1 MATTEE
7 LLEKVQKFKFDSK
20 LFDLGVYSRQY
31 LSNILFWKYSEFNK
45 NLIKDDFTVIFGD
58 FNKLSAINKKYSDKA
73 GDDAIYTAMSL
84 IKKNLP
90 ANAKI
95 ARVAGDE
102 IIMIIENLSK
112 EEANKCIDSINKD
125 LESSLNAPYNLTI
138 SLAASHSSEK
148 KGIEEMYEE
157 AEASVSASKLISKQ
171 DSLSNDKILIL
182 KEKISKDFENYF
194 SLFRFSKEY
203 TLSLKK
209 LKSIMKRTLNS
220 IISVIEFDEISTIQQ
235 TPLELRGSP
244 INKLRAKLVDDEL
257 SKENVIPE
265 SFSEPLLSQVLDS
278 LLREP
283 ISNQYSRR
291 CLDECLLESERDPD
305 FVFTEYN
312 AIQFSTSFLKLSNS
326 ISGHIKTD
334 NEIRSLSNNLYNKL
348 SEYIKF
354 DPTVLCKNHNN
365 VLLDVGGADF
375 LAVYDK
381 DLEITPEEMDKI
393 LEEVNSTSSTL
404 KLSAYMSK
412 EPITI
417 KTASSFLQE
426 AAIES
431 QKTKD
436 KLKESRIPTE
446 ESQKAL
452 DLLLADCLV
461 YYKDNFK
468 TSSLSHNT
476 MDGQVKFMNLLFG
489 ELLSSAFKVFYPE
502 KMSENIFSDGS
513 LGQLPKELVNEI
525 NTKSINNHCES
536 FDDELA
542 H

>member
-73 GDDAIYTAMSL
+73 GDEAIYTAMSL

-112 EEANKCIDSINKD
+112 EDANKCIDSINKD

-291 CLDECLLESERDPD
+291 CLDECLLESERDPN

-502 KMSENIFSDGS
+502 KMSENIFSDDS
-513 LGQLPKELVNEI
+513 LGQLPKQLVNEI
-525 NTKSINNHCES
+525 NTQSINTHCDN
-536 FDDELA
+536 FDDEIA